1 MAFTKMRLK
10 LLIDARE
17 NRVLFAEAG
26 KDFVDFLVTLLYLPL
41 ATVIRLLTDH
51 GMTYLQPN
59 QNMDTLLKPNAPIS
73 AADVPLLLPNVESPT
88 RKLYMCSNYHHRNV
102 ADDPNSL
109 CPNCNCRMDYEASYI
124 APTKAEKK
132 SSDEGGYV
140 KGVVTYMVM
149 DDLAVRP
156 MSTISSITLLNK
168 FNVKEVGS
176 LEEREVNVDMAEG
189 LKILSTSLH
198 SKTVLTS
205 VFLGSKGAEAE
216 DLEDLGAQER
226 YGCSKYV
233 SDKYGSACPSCGKG
247 MSYEVQ
253 STAANHA
260 KTGSTSERGYV
271 KDLVTYMVM
280 DDLSV
285 TPISMIAGIAVLNK
299 CNIREFDELEEMMVD
314 FGIDEGLQLLRAS
327 LQQSKKA
334 LTSVFLVKE
343 ESKDVPIPTKFN

>member
-51 GMTYLQPN
+51 GMVGTLATLYGSIQNLSQTYLQPN

-88 RKLYMCSNYHHRNV
+88 LKFYMCSSCYNRNV
-102 ADDPNSL
+102 TDDPNSF
-109 CPNCNCRMDYEASYI
+109 CPSCNCRMNYEASYI
-124 APTKAEKK
+124 ASTKAEKK

-226 YGCSKYV
+226 YGCSK
-233 SDKYGSACPSCGKG
+233 
-247 MSYEVQ
+247 
-253 STAANHA
+253 
-260 KTGSTSERGYV
+260 
-271 KDLVTYMVM
+271 
-280 DDLSV
+280 
-285 TPISMIAGIAVLNK
+285 
-299 CNIREFDELEEMMVD
+299 
-314 FGIDEGLQLLRAS
+314 
-327 LQQSKKA
+327 
-334 LTSVFLVKE
+334 
-343 ESKDVPIPTKFN
+343 